1 MVTKLSHLVSVE
13 EIENEAAAKPPLASA
28 RHGASGGEAP
38 ALGDLRPPPGA
49 KKRPKRV
56 GRGHGSGHGGRSG
69 RGDKG
74 QLSRAGGGKGPG
86 FEGGQNPMLKRI
98 PKRGFN
104 NENFRIEYEVVN
116 VACLQEKFDDGA
128 RVDAAALAKA
138 RLITGPAA
146 LVKILGTGELTKK
159 LTVAAKKFSKS
170 AAEKIAQAGGSV
182 ELV

>member
-1 MVTKLSHLVSVE
+1 MKLDDILS
-13 EIENEAAAKPPLASA
+13 AAGKYK
-28 RHGASGGEAP
+28 
-38 ALGDLRPPPGA
+38 LRN
-49 KKRPKRV
+49 RV
-56 GRGHGSGHGGRSG
+56 GRGRGSGQGCTSG
-69 RGDKG
+69 RGNKG
-74 QLSRAGGGKGPG
+74 YHSRPGSVLKLG

>member
-1 MVTKLSHLVSVE
+1 MKLDDILS
-13 EIENEAAAKPPLASA
+13 AAGKYK
-28 RHGASGGEAP
+28 
-38 ALGDLRPPPGA
+38 LRN
-49 KKRPKRV
+49 RV
-56 GRGHGSGHGGRSG
+56 GRGRGSGQGCTSG
-69 RGDKG
+69 RGTKG
-74 QLSRAGGGKGPG
+74 YHARPGSTRDLG

-138 RLITGPAA
+138 RLISGPAA
-146 LVKILGTGELTKK
+146 IVKILGTGELTKK

-170 AAEKIAQAGGSV
+170 AVEKIAQAGGSV